1 MLIKR
6 ILDFIISLVALIILS
21 PLMLIIYILVKIN
34 LGSPAFFVQER
45 VGKDNKVFKMIKFR
59 TMRDAR
65 DKNGNLLSDNE
76 RVTKLGSFLRS
87 FSLDELPELINI
99 LKGDMS
105 LVGPRALLVQYLGLY
120 NDEQIRRHEVLPG
133 LTGWAQINGRDE
145 LPIPYKAQL
154 DGEYVD
160 KMSFLFDWKMS
171 KNNLEKKLL
180 SSEFSDEEKFEIK
193 EKILNEDNL
202 RTVNYTKKLSFII
215 NDIDNLK
222 KNFKKNSYIIIAITL
237 ICAILMWVIYFCTK

>member
-59 TMRDAR
+59 TMRDVR

-99 LKGDMS
+99 IRGDMS
-105 LVGPRALLVQYLGLY
+105 LIGPRALLVQYLALY

-133 LTGWAQINGRDE
+133 LTGWAQINGRNSITWSE
-145 LPIPYKAQL
+145 KFKL
-154 DGEYVD
+154 DVWYVD
-160 KMSFLFDWKMS
+160 NWSLWLDIKIFFLTFWKVI
-171 KNNLEKKLL
+171 KREGINQ
-180 SSEFSDEEKFEIK
+180 SESVTME
-193 EKILNEDNL
+193 
-202 RTVNYTKKLSFII
+202 
-215 NDIDNLK
+215 
-222 KNFKKNSYIIIAITL
+222 
-237 ICAILMWVIYFCTK
+237 YFNGTN

>member
-6 ILDFIISLVALIILS
+6 MLDFIISLVALIILS
-21 PLMLIIYILVKIN
+21 PLMLIIYVLVIIN

-59 TMRDAR
+59 TMKDAR
-65 DKNGNLLSDNE
+65 DKNGHLLSDTE
-76 RVTKLGSFLRS
+76 RVTRFGIFLRS

-133 LTGWAQINGRDE
+133 LTGWAQINGRNS
-145 LPIPYKAQL
+145 ITW
-154 DGEYVD
+154 
-160 KMSFLFDWKMS
+160 S
-171 KNNLEKKLL
+171 
-180 SSEFSDEEKFEIK
+180 EKFKLDVWHVDNWSLWLDITIFFLTFWKVIK
-193 EKILNEDNL
+193 REESNQSESV
-202 RTVNYTKKLSFII
+202 T
-215 NDIDNLK
+215 
-222 KNFKKNSYIIIAITL
+222 
-237 ICAILMWVIYFCTK
+237 ME